1 MRHGSRQANLPTAEA
16 WASLSRRERQVLEGM
31 MAGLSGAGI
40 AANLGTSVSTVRS
53 QIGGVMRKLG
63 VHSQREAISLAFR
76 SGWSLKDR
84 R

>member
-1 MRHGSRQANLPTAEA
+1 MRQGSRQANLPTAEV
-16 WASLSRRERQVLEGM
+16 WESLSRRERQVLEGM

-40 AANLGTSVSTVRS
+40 AASLGTSVSTVRS
-53 QIGGVMRKLG
+53 QIGGVMGKLG